1 MTTEM
6 QRRTQAAHP
15 ERVDL
20 KIISGFVTPGARVLD
35 VGCGDGALLQR
46 LETEKQAD
54 GRGIELSQKGV
65 NEAVARGLSVVQ
77 GDADHDLAT
86 YPDAAF
92 DFVIL
97 SQTLQATRNPR
108 TVLEQLLRIG
118 QKAVVSIP
126 NFGNWRVR
134 SQLLLNGRMPITEDL
149 PYSWYDTPNIHFCT
163 VRDFVSLIED
173 VDAQIE
179 KAVALYG
186 NDRVLNR
193 VIRLP
198 LWNLFADQAIFLLS
212 RR

>member
-1 MTTEM
+1 MTVAEQHAVTA
-6 QRRTQAAHP
+6 QP
-15 ERVDL
+15 ERIDL
-20 KIISGFVTPGARVLD
+20 KVIAGFVTPGARVLD

-46 LETEKQAD
+46 LEELKQAD

-86 YPDAAF
+86 YPDRAF

-97 SQTLQATRNPR
+97 SQTLQATHNPR
-108 TVLEQLLRIG
+108 LVLEELLRIG
-118 QKAVVSIP
+118 QKVVVSFP
-126 NFGNWRVR
+126 NFGNWRIR
-134 SQLLLNGRMPITEDL
+134 RQFILRGRMPITEDL

-163 VRDFVSLIED
+163 VRDFVHLIDE
-173 VDAQIE
+173 VNARIE

-186 NDRVLNR
+186 NGRVLNR
-193 VIRLP
+193 TVRVG
-198 LWNLFADQAIFLLS
+198 LWNFLADQAIFLLS

>member
-1 MTTEM
+1 MAM
-6 QRRTQAAHP
+6 QVHTMAAHP
-15 ERVDL
+15 ERIDL
-20 KIISGFVTPGARVLD
+20 KLITGFVTPRARVLD

-46 LETEKQAD
+46 LEDEKEVD

-86 YPDAAF
+86 YPDGAF

-97 SQTLQATRNPR
+97 SQTLQATHNPR

-118 QKAVVSIP
+118 RKVVVSFP

-134 SQLLLNGRMPITEDL
+134 GQFLLKGRMPITEDL

-163 VRDFVSLIED
+163 IRDFVRLAED
-173 VDAQIE
+173 IDARIE
-179 KAVALYG
+179 KAAALYG
-186 NDRVLNR
+186 NGRVMNR
-193 VIRLP
+193 SIRLP
-198 LWNLFADQAIFLLS
+198 LWNLMADQAIFLLS

>member
-1 MTTEM
+1 MTDM
-6 QRRTQAAHP
+6 QLRTMAAHP
-15 ERVDL
+15 DRVDL
-20 KIISGFVTPGARVLD
+20 KIIAGFVTPGARVLD
-35 VGCGDGALLQR
+35 VGCGDGALLER
-46 LETEKQAD
+46 LEQEKQVD

-97 SQTLQATRNPR
+97 SQTLQATYNPR
-108 TVLEQLLRIG
+108 TVLEELLRIG
-118 QKAVVSIP
+118 RKVVVSFP

-134 SQLLLNGRMPITEDL
+134 REFVVKGRMPITENL

-163 VRDFVSLIED
+163 VRDFVALTEEI
-173 VDAQIE
+173 DAQIE
-179 KAVALYG
+179 KAVALWG
-186 NDRVLNR
+186 KDRVLNR
-193 VIRLP
+193 SIRLT
-198 LWNLFADQAIFLLS
+198 LWNFLADQAIFLLS